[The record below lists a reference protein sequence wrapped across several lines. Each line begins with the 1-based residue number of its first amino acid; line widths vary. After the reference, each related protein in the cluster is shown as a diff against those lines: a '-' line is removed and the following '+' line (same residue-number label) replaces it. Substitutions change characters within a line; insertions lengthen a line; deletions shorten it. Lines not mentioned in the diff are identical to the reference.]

1 MYRQIFVTM
10 KKQYILLTI
19 MSCALFGIFATRVD
33 SKAALC
39 VQAPFLQN
47 TNDSIAMVLKIK
59 TLSEKEEALK
69 NRIKEEDGKR
79 NAVYNGVSPET
90 QERMNDRQ
98 DSLCLDLRSQL
109 VDVQLEIKEVKRAN
123 LLQVILSGK
132 TSK

>member
-33 SKAALC
+33 SKAALSPC
-39 VQAPFLQN
+39 RQ
-47 TNDSIAMVLKIK
+47 DS
-59 TLSEKEEALK
+59 
-69 NRIKEEDGKR
+69 KR

-132 TSK
+132 TAK

>member
-1 MYRQIFVTM
+1 MSGRQRSAIDR
-10 KKQYILLTI
+10 YN
-19 MSCALFGIFATRVD
+19 GIVRGVSDDIPERLERPTKYDFFEHA
-33 SKAALC
+33 
-39 VQAPFLQN
+39 
-47 TNDSIAMVLKIK
+47 
-59 TLSEKEEALK
+59 E
-69 NRIKEEDGKR
+69 R